1 MISNPLPEE
10 KMTVEQMRGIAQDH
24 GYKNRK
30 EYRQNRYTPKHRGE
44 NMRAH
49 LLHYVGRIT
58 YVPFYQP
65 KRKKLKYW
73 QKAN

>member
-1 MISNPLPEE
+1 MTQTLPTE
-10 KMTVEQMRGIAQDH
+10 KMTVEQMRGIAQKH
-24 GYKNRK
+24 GYKNRR
-30 EYRQNRYTPKHRGE
+30 EFRENNLGPKHRGE
-44 NMRAH
+44 NIRAH

-58 YVPFYQP
+58 FVPFFKP